1 MDPVKEKGELRFAV
15 IGGGH
20 GGTAMAGHLSLLGFD
35 VSLYNRS
42 PERIR
47 IIQHRGGVDI
57 LSDQMNLPQ
66 GFAQLSLI
74 TSDIGEAILDRDI
87 LMVVLPATG
96 HRETAERMAPFLRDG
111 QIVLLNPG
119 RTGGALEVLNTIRNA
134 GCRADVVVCEA
145 QTLLYTS
152 RSMNPGQ
159 TKIFRIKNS
168 VPVAAIPAYK
178 TPDVVRQLRVA
189 LPQFIPGDNVMK
201 TSLDNIGSIFHPALT
216 VLNAARIESTNGDF
230 EYYTEGVTPSVA
242 LILDKLD
249 QERVAVAES
258 LGFRAMTAR
267 EWLYIA
273 YDAAGKT
280 LFEAMHN
287 NRGYD
292 GIKAPRMVAHRYVSE
307 DIPMSMVPIAHLGRL
322 GDVPTPA
329 MDSIILLGSIMHGTD
344 YWASGRDAARMGLE
358 GMTLKEIRSFITEG
372 VK

>member
-1 MDPVKEKGELRFAV
+1 MRALKDKDSLKFAV
-15 IGGGH
+15 IGAGH
-20 GGTAMAGHLSLLGFD
+20 GGTAMAGHLALLGFD

-47 IIQHRGGVDI
+47 IIQHTGGIEI
-57 LSDQMNLPQ
+57 LSDQMNIPQ
-66 GFAQLSLI
+66 GFAALSVI
-74 TSDIGEAILDRDI
+74 TSEMEEAIRDRDVI
-87 LMVVLPATG
+87 MVVLPATG
-96 HRETAERMAPFLRDG
+96 HYDIAASMAPYLKDD
-111 QIVLLNPG
+111 QIIVLNPG
-119 RTGGALEVLNTIRNA
+119 RTGGALEVLNVIREA
-134 GCRADVVVCEA
+134 GCQADVAVCEA

-168 VPVAAIPAYK
+168 VPVAAIPAHK
-178 TPDVVRQLRVA
+178 TPDVVKQLRVA

-216 VLNAARIESTNGDF
+216 ILNAGRIESTNGDF
-230 EYYTEGVTPSVA
+230 EYYTEGVTPTVA
-242 LILDKLD
+242 LILDQLD
-249 QERVAVAES
+249 QERVNVSES

-280 LFEAMHN
+280 LYDAMRN

-292 GIKAPRMVAHRYVSE
+292 GIKAPRAITTRYISE
-307 DIPMSMVPIAHLGRL
+307 DVPMSLVPIAHLGRL
-322 GDVPTPA
+322 GDVPTPMMDA
-329 MDSIILLGSIMHGTD
+329 MILMGSAMHDTD
-344 YWASGRDAARMGLE
+344 YWATGRDAKRMGLE
-358 GMTLKEIRSFITEG
+358 GMSLKEIRSFITEG